1 MENDVKNQNTNE
13 IKKIVIKCPR
23 EEVEVMST
31 LPFIVTMSEEYPKA
45 DLVLL
50 CEEGT
55 SSLLCFLP
63 FKVKIY
69 ERPKHKQSLMETHHY
84 IANLQDLYNVDLFFD
99 LENSLNSAFM
109 GFNLRAKE
117 RIGYIVSW
125 NKFFLTKKFPIPL
138 GASDERKSMKLLEN
152 YLEKDLREVKISKYK
167 EAGTQIDN
175 IEKLFKEPEPPKF
188 ILIMVDNFKNV
199 SAEVELWKNFFDHF
213 QKQKFVIW
221 SQYDENAISDLFSSI
236 DLGHNELYMQR
247 GCQVKEML
255 YLFNKVK
262 GVVTNNI
269 VAESL
274 CLYLGID
281 ALTLLTKKDSWPH
294 YEFFKFRPQRI
305 LIKKEEQTIEHFV
318 YDEVRILKD
327 FNQVI
332 DQIHFN
338 FKL

>member
-1 MENDVKNQNTNE
+1 MENDVKNLNE
-13 IKKIVIKCPR
+13 VKKIVIKCPR
-23 EEVEVMST
+23 EEVNVMST
-31 LPFIVTMSEEYPKA
+31 LPFIVTMSEEFPKA
-45 DLVLL
+45 DLTLI

-84 IANLQDLYNVDLFFD
+84 VANLQDLYNIDLFFD

-117 RIGYIVSW
+117 RIGYEVKW
-125 NKFFLTKKFPIPL
+125 NKFFLTKKYPMPAK
-138 GASDERKSMKLLEN
+138 ASDEIKSMKLLEN
-152 YLEKDLREVKISKYK
+152 YLEKDFINVKISKYK
-167 EAGTQIDN
+167 ETGTQIDN

-188 ILIMVDNFKNV
+188 ILVMVDNFNNV
-199 SAEVELWKNFFDHF
+199 SAEVELWKKFFDHF
-213 QKQKFVIW
+213 QKQKFIIW
-221 SQYDENAISDLFSSI
+221 SQCDENAVSDLFASI
-236 DLGHNELYMQR
+236 DLGHNELYTQR

-255 YLFNKVK
+255 YLFSKVK
-262 GVVTNNI
+262 GVITNNV
-269 VAESL
+269 VAETL

-281 ALTLLTKKDSWPH
+281 VLSLLTKREPWPH
-294 YEFFKFRPQRI
+294 YDYFKFRSQRI
-305 LIKKEEQTIEHFV
+305 LIKMEEPSIEHYF
-318 YDEVRILKD
+318 YDEVRSLKD
-327 FNQVI
+327 FNQII

>member
-1 MENDVKNQNTNE
+1 LIVGIQQNSRAQSTKKLLKEAQKDYDNKLYQEAILKLNDVIKLEPQNDDALALRGQT
-13 IKKIVIKCPR
+13 
-23 EEVEVMST
+23 
-31 LPFIVTMSEEYPKA
+31 FKA
-45 DLVLL
+45 
-50 CEEGT
+50 
-55 SSLLCFLP
+55 
-63 FKVKIY
+63 
-69 ERPKHKQSLMETHHY
+69 
-84 IANLQDLYNVDLFFD
+84 
-99 LENSLNSAFM
+99 
-109 GFNLRAKE
+109 
-117 RIGYIVSW
+117 
-125 NKFFLTKKFPIPL
+125 
-138 GASDERKSMKLLEN
+138 
-152 YLEKDLREVKISKYK
+152 
-167 EAGTQIDN
+167 TQ
-175 IEKLFKEPEPPKF
+175 
-188 ILIMVDNFKNV
+188 
-199 SAEVELWKNFFDHF
+199 A
-213 QKQKFVIW
+213 
-221 SQYDENAISDLFSSI
+221 YENAISDLFSSI